1 MNVVTEVIHCGCF
14 WEKTRRQWRRNRKV
28 FLLLFEL
35 AKPHRSEG
43 AITAGPGGGHLGT
56 ETLHSRVSWICS
68 AILWSSS
75 PRCPLFTLQSATG
88 FPINL
93 SSLLSSPEDS
103 HPTQFGTVHPTWPP
117 TLEGPQCHK
126 SSGWEAFDLVYVG
139 NADLGSNARHLPT
152 PQQSAASAVGSDAQI
167 PNVFERNK
175 YYCVTVV
182 IQMLGIE

>member
-1 MNVVTEVIHCGCF
+1 MAASGRRPEGRGGETEKCFCCSLSWPNLTEVKG
-14 WEKTRRQWRRNRKV
+14 
-28 FLLLFEL
+28 
-35 AKPHRSEG
+35 RSQLVR
-43 AITAGPGGGHLGT
+43 GGGHLGT

-88 FPINL
+88 FPIKL

-175 YYCVTVV
+175 YCCVTVV